1 MAWIFLSSLL
11 PGMLGRNFN
20 HSENRKIF
28 YHKAIFQ
35 LWPSHSPIS
44 PLYKACK
51 CDQWSLARNS
61 QKDSGISHTAGGGR
75 LGRLGAQVLG
85 VQVQVQ
91 RGSSFYSFHLY
102 CMQSAHQWIKILD
115 DKRPNWYKGQ
125 SINLS
130 RFTVRINFLM
140 TLMTPG
146 INSWRPHRHDDV

>member
-28 YHKAIFQ
+28 IIKQYSNFDLLILLF
-35 LWPSHSPIS
+35 
-44 PLYKACK
+44 PLFTSRANVN
-51 CDQWSLARNS
+51 QWSLARNS
-61 QKDSGISHTAGGGR
+61 QEDSGGGR
-75 LGRLGAQVLG
+75 LRRLGAQVLRF
-85 VQVQVQ
+85 QVQVQ

-146 INSWRPHRHDDV
+146 INCWRPHRHDDV

>member
-28 YHKAIFQ
+28 ITKQYSSFDLLIHLF
-35 LWPSHSPIS
+35 
-44 PLYKACK
+44 PLFTKRANLN
-51 CDQWSLARNS
+51 QWSLARNS
-61 QKDSGISHTAGGGR
+61 QEDSGISPTAGGVR
-75 LGRLGAQVLG
+75 LGILGAQVLR

-91 RGSSFYSFHLY
+91 RGSSFYLY

-130 RFTVRINFLM
+130 MVYRENQL
-140 TLMTPG
+140 LNDLDDAG
-146 INSWRPHRHDDV
+146 HKLPHRHDDV